1 MHFFLHFQEG
11 GDIMRFV
18 FNQEKNDAMRE
29 ILMMRPTTEEAK
41 AALDRNGTE
50 LGDLR
55 GRLHLDLP
63 PVQRGKIPQR
73 QGVYLRRIWTTS
85 PDGNNNNNY
94 GWYSNATVDKLLADA
109 AVEMDEAKRLDLYKQ
124 AQQIL
129 YIDDPAAIWT
139 NDRLTVWALSSK
151 VEGFVTNVNNSIF
164 FYDLKCAE

>member
-1 MHFFLHFQEG
+1 M
-11 GDIMRFV
+11 
-18 FNQEKNDAMRE
+18 
-29 ILMMRPTTEEAK
+29 
-41 AALDRNGTE
+41 
-50 LGDLR
+50 
-55 GRLHLDLP
+55 
-63 PVQRGKIPQR
+63 
-73 QGVYLRRIWTTS
+73 
-85 PDGNNNNNY
+85 
-94 GWYSNATVDKLLADA
+94 DKLLADA